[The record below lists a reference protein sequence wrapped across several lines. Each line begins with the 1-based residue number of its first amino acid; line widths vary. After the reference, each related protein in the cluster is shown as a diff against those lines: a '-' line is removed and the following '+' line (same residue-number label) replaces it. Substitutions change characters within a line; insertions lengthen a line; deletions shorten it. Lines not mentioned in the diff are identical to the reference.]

1 MQLLQATEI
10 SSSAGS
16 AASTFVAD
24 GVAMPS
30 AEMLLAVHG
39 GAGVTDAVATV
50 AAAQSTS
57 EVSRVLE
64 DALSGGGGEPIDAL
78 LQVLAGDAG
87 SAPGPA
93 EMAAFVA
100 GASAWDMHDHAGFMP
115 TLGGNFLAME
125 AHLEVPTPL

>member
-10 SSSAGS
+10 SSGAGS
-16 AASTFVAD
+16 AASTLVAD

-39 GAGVTDAVATV
+39 AAGITDAVATV

-64 DALSGGGGEPIDAL
+64 DALSGGGEPIDAL

-87 SAPGPA
+87 SAPGPV

-100 GASAWDMHDHAGFMP
+100 GAAAWDMHDHAGFMP